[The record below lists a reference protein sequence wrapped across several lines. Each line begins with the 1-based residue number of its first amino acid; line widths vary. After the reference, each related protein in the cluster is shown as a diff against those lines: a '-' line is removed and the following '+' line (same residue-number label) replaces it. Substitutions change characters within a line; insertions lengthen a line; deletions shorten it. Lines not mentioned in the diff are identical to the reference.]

1 MAFKVNKTKTD
12 LGSYPPFMLLAQR
25 GFGKTTF
32 FRDLTKYVYG
42 DLSKGLLI
50 SCGLENGYKSL
61 HNVVYAEAQVLNED
75 YEEDKL
81 IGDGRGFIQIIDDI
95 VDNNSE
101 YGFKIVFIDTLDTL
115 IDIAEPEI
123 LRLHRKE
130 MPDKPIAKSYN
141 SALNGYQEGH
151 KRAVNIIREQVNRL
165 TNIGIAVFYLAHT
178 KLKTKKDLFT
188 KEEYEQFTNNL
199 LPVFFGGIA
208 DNCQIVMVGNIEKE
222 IADKQIEEEKRVVYL
237 RPTFLVDGKS
247 RFTYL
252 PEKIDFSPEAFMEAF
267 ENAVKAEWEASG
279 ETVDLNKIKNA
290 EIKERNK
297 IAKEA
302 VSKDQNNRAKETELE
317 EDLENREK
325 YIEIITSKFGKAE
338 DDIKK
343 QAKKLLVDNGCK
355 KFTDAE
361 LPIEVLGEIAGLF

>member
-25 GFGKTTF
+25 GFGKTAF

-61 HNVVYAEAQVLNED
+61 HNIVYAEAQVLNED

-115 IDIAEPEI
+115 IDITEPEI

-141 SALNGYQEGH
+141 GAMGGFQEAH
-151 KRAVNIIREQVNRL
+151 RRAVSIIREQVNRL
-165 TNIGIAVFYLAHT
+165 TNMGIAVFYLAHT

-188 KEEYEQFTNNL
+188 KEEYEQFTSNL

-208 DNCQIVMVGNIEKE
+208 DNCQMVMVGNIEKD
-222 IADKQIEEEKRVVYL
+222 IVDKQIEEEKRVLYL
-237 RPTFLVDGKS
+237 RPTFLVDAKS
-247 RFTYL
+247 RFTHL
-252 PEKIDFSPEAFMEAF
+252 PEKIDFSPEVFMEAF
-267 ENAVKAEWEASG
+267 ENAVKAELEAG
-279 ETVDLNKIKNA
+279 GKTVDINKVKNA
-290 EIKERNK
+290 EIKERDK
-297 IAKEA
+297 VAKE
-302 VSKDQNNRAKETELE
+302 VTKKDQANRTKEIESE

-325 YIEIITSKFGKAE
+325 YIEIITSKFSKADAE
-338 DDIKK
+338 IKK

-361 LPIEVLGEIAGLF
+361 LPIEVLDEIAGLF